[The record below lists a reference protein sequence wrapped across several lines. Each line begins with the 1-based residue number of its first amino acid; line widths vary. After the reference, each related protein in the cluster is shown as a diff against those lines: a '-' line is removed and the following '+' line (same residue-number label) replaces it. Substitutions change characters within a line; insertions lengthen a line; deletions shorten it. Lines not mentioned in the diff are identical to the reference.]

1 MEKKIS
7 IQEADR
13 ITAALR
19 EAYQQRR
26 AEILSEYQESVKTI
40 DELSAAAHRAAQTER
55 KDRIKAARVRTAE
68 RIHAER
74 EEMKQ
79 AVAAVRQQTVWMP
92 ASEEN
97 RDNATRS
104 NCHDLHRKLTGYL
117 QSQAMRALKTEEA
130 SIQFAVEDE
139 TVYFTIA
146 IPRVNVS
153 EC

>member
-40 DELSAAAHRAAQTER
+40 DELSVAAHRAAQTER
-55 KDRIKAARVRTAE
+55 KERIKAARVRTEE
-68 RIHAER
+68 RIHTER
-74 EEMKQ
+74 EKMKQ
-79 AVAAVRQQTVWMP
+79 EIAAVRQQQVWQP

-97 RDNATRS
+97 LDNKTRS
-104 NCHDLHRKLTGYL
+104 DCHNLHRKLTGYV
-117 QSQAMRALKTEEA
+117 QSHPMCALKTEEA

-153 EC
+153 E